1 MKALISTQQG
11 EIETLKEQFDTKE
24 SNYMLQMEKYSEL
37 LKSKDAALEEMSHRT
52 QLLERQAKMLEDQRV
67 QMTQS
72 DETFITATKA
82 ELENEIDRL

>member
-24 SNYMLQMEKYSEL
+24 SNYMLQMKKYSEL

-52 QLLERQAKMLEDQRV
+52 QLLERQAKM
-67 QMTQS
+67 
-72 DETFITATKA
+72 
-82 ELENEIDRL
+82 

>member
-52 QLLERQAKMLEDQRV
+52 QLLERQAKM
-67 QMTQS
+67 
-72 DETFITATKA
+72 
-82 ELENEIDRL
+82 